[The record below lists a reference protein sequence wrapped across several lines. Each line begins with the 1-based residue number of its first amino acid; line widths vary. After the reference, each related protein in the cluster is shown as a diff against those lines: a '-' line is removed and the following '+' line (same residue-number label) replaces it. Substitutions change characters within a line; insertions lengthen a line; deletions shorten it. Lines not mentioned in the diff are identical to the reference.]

1 MLDISHGIAKLDGP
15 PVKPF
20 KVWLQW
26 DRNIAC
32 IITLQVCQYRPSD
45 NKKWSLGSYKSAK
58 FVVDS
63 QSGLYLQY
71 TGGTDKR

>member
-26 DRNIAC
+26 DRNITC
-32 IITLQVCQYRPSD
+32 ISALQVCEYRPSD
-45 NKKWSLGSYKSAK
+45 NKKWSLGRYESAE

-71 TGGTDKR
+71 TDGTDQR